1 MENAARSLAR
11 RFVLWVD
18 LRSRTNHFPAKQ
30 RLTSVQFTTSH
41 QAFR

>member
-11 RFVLWVD
+11 RFILWVD
-18 LRSRTNHFPAKQ
+18 VRSRPDHFAAKQ

-41 QAFR
+41 QAFM